1 MLSIILSYLAIG
13 IVAGFFAG
21 LLGVGGGLI
30 MVPALVLLF
39 QHLGMPRD
47 VIFQLALG
55 TSMASILFT
64 SLSSLRAH
72 HQHQAVLWPVVRTIT
87 PGILLGAGIGTFLAR
102 HLSVQFLALFFSGF
116 MLYVALQM
124 VLNFRPKPS
133 RSLPGSAGI
142 AAVGSVIGLVSA
154 LAAIGGGAMTVPF
167 LEWCNVPLRRAIGTS
182 AAVGFPIA
190 LGGSVGYVFNGWG
203 LTGLPPW
210 SLGFVYLPGL
220 ACILA
225 TSLLTA
231 MLGAYAAHRL
241 PARLLRLIF
250 SGLLIVISSK
260 MLYQLFA

>member
-39 QHLGMPRD
+39 QHLGLPRE
-47 VIFQLALG
+47 VIFQMALG

-64 SLSSLRAH
+64 SVASLRAH
-72 HQHQAVLWPVVRTIT
+72 HQHQAVIWSVVRAIS

-116 MLYVALQM
+116 MLYVAAQM
-124 VLNFRPKPS
+124 SLNFRPKPS
-133 RSLPGSAGI
+133 RGLPGPAGI
-142 AAVGSVIGLVSA
+142 AAVGSVIGLISA

-190 LGGSVGYVFNGWG
+190 LGGTLGYVVNGWG
-203 LTGLPPW
+203 LAGLPAW

-220 ACILA
+220 ACILT
-225 TSLLTA
+225 TSLMAA

-241 PARLLRLIF
+241 PARLLRLTF

-260 MLYQLFA
+260 MLYQLLV